1 MGWND
6 VEGTPREATEKT
18 PYTSFKEG
26 NTVIRVIDNEPY
38 SFWSHW
44 MQKQQ
49 TSVTCLGKD
58 CPICDV
64 IAEQKANKQTPTYGN
79 GKRHAIRI
87 WNRETNQMEVLIQ
100 GTKFFS
106 QLLTLH
112 KEVDDIT
119 KYDIKVRRT
128 GSGTDTTYML
138 LPQQPADF
146 DHAADLTEVDM
157 AELFAP
163 KPKEIILQLM
173 EGKSWD
179 EIYKDQEGHDE

>member
-6 VEGTPREATEKT
+6 VETTSKPSEDKI

-26 NTVIRVIDNEPY
+26 NTLIRVIDEEPY

-64 IAEQKANKQTPTYGN
+64 IAQQRASKQTPTYGN
-79 GKRHAIRI
+79 SKRHAIRI
-87 WNRETNQMEVLIQ
+87 WNYDTKQMEVMIQ
-100 GTKFFS
+100 GTNFFS

-119 KYDIKVRRT
+119 KYDIKVRRS
-128 GSGTDTTYML
+128 GSGTDTNYML
-138 LPQQPADF
+138 LPQQPAPF
-146 DHAADLTEVDM
+146 AHAEEVSDVDM
-157 AELFAP
+157 AKLFEA
-163 KPKEIILQLM
+163 KPKEIVLQLM

>member
-6 VEGTPREATEKT
+6 VTSEKRDAAEKI

-26 NTVIRVIDNEPY
+26 NTLIRAIDNEPY

-44 MQKQQ
+44 LPKQQ

-64 IAEQKANKQTPTYGN
+64 IAEQKADKQTPTYGN
-79 GKRHAIRI
+79 GKRHALRI
-87 WNRETNQMEVLIQ
+87 WNHDTKQMEVLIQ

-106 QLLTLH
+106 QLQTLH

-119 KYDIKVRRT
+119 KYEIKVRRS

-138 LPQQPADF
+138 LPQQPSAFEHADQ
-146 DHAADLTEVDM
+146 LTPVDM

-163 KPKEIILQLM
+163 KPKEIMLQLM

-179 EIYKDQEGHDE
+179 EIYKDQEGNDE

>member
-6 VEGTPREATEKT
+6 VESTKKEGADKI

-26 NTVIRVIDNEPY
+26 NTLIRVIDNEPY

-44 MQKQQ
+44 LNKQQ

-79 GKRHAIRI
+79 SKRHAIRI
-87 WNRETNQMEVLIQ
+87 WNHETKQMEILIQ
-100 GTKFFS
+100 GTGFFS

-112 KEVDDIT
+112 REVDDIT
-119 KYDIKVRRT
+119 KYDIKVRRS

-138 LPQQPADF
+138 LPQQPSAFEHAD
-146 DHAADLTEVDM
+146 AIVEANM

-163 KPKEIILQLM
+163 KPKEIMLQLM
-173 EGKSWD
+173 EGKSWE